1 MQSSLASLYNF
12 SRREASHLFNIG
24 FSELIVILLIA
35 FLIVGPK
42 DLPKVARWL
51 GRSVKKMRL
60 LIRELKQETGWDAF
74 EKELNDTKDD
84 IDVTISDL
92 KRDMDVTS
100 DLKDASKEV
109 ETGIKGVQKEL
120 QKAQQVFHVS
130 KKS

>member
-1 MQSSLASLYNF
+1 M
-12 SRREASHLFNIG
+12 
-24 FSELIVILLIA
+24 ILLIA